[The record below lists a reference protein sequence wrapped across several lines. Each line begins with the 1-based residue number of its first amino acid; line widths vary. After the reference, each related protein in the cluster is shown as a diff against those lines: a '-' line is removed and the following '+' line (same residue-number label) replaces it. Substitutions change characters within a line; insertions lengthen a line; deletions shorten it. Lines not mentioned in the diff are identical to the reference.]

1 MKYVQIYMYT
11 LLHILI
17 YYTDITRCYYYK
29 IDPRQRCSRVEL
41 LGNRRRR
48 QLYTY
53 ILCEQSVYPMFISH
67 SFATHCVRTRTRMD
81 TARAWSRLEY
91 Y

>member
-29 IDPRQRCSRVEL
+29 VDPRQRCSRVEL

-53 ILCEQSVYPMFISH
+53 ILCEQSVYPMFISRRVLQH
-67 SFATHCVRTRTRMD
+67 IAFAH
-81 TARAWSRLEY
+81 ARAWTHRERGRV
-91 Y
+91 